1 MSASPPDPA
10 GEPVARPLL
19 PIGFACAAGCC
30 LGLAHPEW
38 LGPARGLLAAALL
51 LAGGCRF
58 SGRVAF
64 AAALAAALALGVWR
78 GAADDLRW
86 QGQPLLRWLGLP
98 AEFEAIVDE
107 PAEPTYDGERL
118 MLSVRAIA
126 LLGGEPRPLRG
137 RLLLRVQGR
146 AYLDAGDRIRFSATL
161 EPPRTAGGPGQFSER
176 RYLRGHGIAAVARV
190 TGPPELLR
198 RGERGWVAS
207 LAKSLRSRL
216 CQSVADQMPGPAA
229 EEYARLL
236 NSLVFGT
243 HAAPVAERL
252 EDAFRRAGLIHLLV
266 ASGTQVSLLLGLVF
280 LLGRPL
286 PRPLVFVVGLVVIG
300 LYTLVTGFEPSILR
314 AALMGVVVLGGLVLG
329 RQPDAGTALAV
340 AAAGLLLHQP
350 AQSGNIGFQLSFA
363 ATAGLIFVGVPL
375 YRRLQPRIGSLAAG
389 TLSFTLG
396 AQLAVAPVLLHHF
409 RALSLIGLLANLAAV
424 PLAGVLVVLGLAGS
438 LLGLSWSAGAW
449 WLNQVSS
456 TVLTNVVALVGS
468 CERVPGGYRELW
480 AVPPALLAAW
490 IAGVAALAVAL
501 EPPRWL
507 AWWTRPRRLVAAA
520 ALVALAVGGA
530 AWRASRAALTVAV
543 LDVGQG
549 DSLFVRT
556 PDGRCYLIDGGPRQV
571 IDGRVIDAGAD
582 KVVPALMLLGVRRL
596 EAVIGTHAD
605 DDHIGGLPSVL
616 RAFPTRRLL
625 LPELPDGDAGVRRL
639 RSTASELDVPV
650 DRLARGAVLELGG
663 GVRGYVLW
671 PPATPPA
678 GMAVGTNNLSIVMKL
693 VYRSHS
699 FLLTS
704 DLEAAGDRL
713 LLRLEGDLGATVLK
727 VPHQGAGD
735 ALSDPFLTAVKP
747 RYAAIS
753 VGPNSFG
760 HPAAATLDRL
770 AAHGTVTHRTDLS
783 GMVLYR
789 SDGRTLTVRTY
800 GRR

>member
-19 PIGFACAAGCC
+19 PLGVACAAGCC
-30 LGLAHPEW
+30 LGLAHPGW
-38 LGPARGLLAAALL
+38 LALARGILAAAVLLAAAL
-51 LAGGCRF
+51 RF
-58 SGRVAF
+58 RGRL
-64 AAALAAALALGVWR
+64 ALAAALAGALALGFWR
-78 GAADDLRW
+78 GAVDDLRW
-86 QGQPLLRWLGLP
+86 QRQPLLRWIGRP
-98 AEFEAIVDE
+98 AEFEAVVDE

-118 MLSVRAIA
+118 MLSLRAVA
-126 LLGGEPRPLRG
+126 LPGGEPRPLRG
-137 RLLLRVQGR
+137 GLLLRVQGR
-146 AYLDAGDRIRFSATL
+146 AYLDVGDRIGFTTTL

-176 RYLRGHGIAAVARV
+176 RNLRGHRIAAVARIS
-190 TGPPELLR
+190 GPPELLR
-198 RGERGWVAS
+198 RGDGGPIAS

-216 CQSVADQMPGPAA
+216 CQSVTDHMPPPAA

-280 LLGRPL
+280 LLGRAL
-286 PRPLVFVVGLVVIG
+286 PRPLVFVTGLVVIG

-340 AAAGLLLHQP
+340 AAAGLLLLQP
-350 AQSGNIGFQLSFA
+350 AQSGDIGFQLSFA

-375 YRRLQPRIGSLAAG
+375 YRRLLPRLGSLAAG
-389 TLSFTLG
+389 TVAFTLG
-396 AQLAVAPVLLHHF
+396 AQLAVAPVLLYHF

-424 PLAGVLVVLGLAGS
+424 PVAGVMVVLGLAGS
-438 LLGLSWSAGAW
+438 LTGLFWDGGAW

-456 TVLTNVVALVGS
+456 TILTNVVALVGS

-480 AVPPALLAAW
+480 AVPPVLLVAW
-490 IAGVAALAVAL
+490 VAGVAALAIAL

-507 AWWTRPRRLVAAA
+507 DWWTRPRRLVAAA
-520 ALVALAVGGA
+520 SLVALAVGAA

-549 DSLFVRT
+549 DGIFVRT

-596 EAVIGTHAD
+596 EAVIATHSD
-605 DDHIGGLPSVL
+605 DDHIGGLPAVL

-625 LPELPDGDAGVRRL
+625 LPELPDHDAGVRRL
-639 RSTASELDVPV
+639 RAAAGELQVPIEQV
-650 DRLARGAVLELGG
+650 ARGTVLELGG

-671 PPATPPA
+671 PPATAPA
-678 GMAVGTNNLSIVMKL
+678 EMPVGANNLSIVMKL

-713 LLRLEGDLGATVLK
+713 LLRLAGDLGATVLK

-735 ALSDPFLTAVKP
+735 ALSDPFLDAVAP

-753 VGPNSFG
+753 VGPNSYG
-760 HPAAATLDRL
+760 HPATATLDRL
-770 AAHGTVTHRTDLS
+770 AAHGAVTHRTDLS